1 MIDDQKVFE
10 HFGRKVSSDTT
21 TEETENYK
29 KLRDAIIGSLTRKLY
44 LTIPP
49 VESFSELLNYKEAQS
64 WLDTF
69 QLLQKWTESESLDL
83 YFLHVH
89 RDLFKNQPG
98 HALSLLHKHLT
109 SSTTPRSELKRLYHL
124 LEQILQTVGWEEWVS
139 ELQSMKPI
147 VFPPSYTLY

>member
-1 MIDDQKVFE
+1 MEEKCHPIQQRCSAVAAKLMTI
-10 HFGRKVSSDTT
+10 R
-21 TEETENYK
+21 EETENYK

-89 RDLFKNQPG
+89 R
-98 HALSLLHKHLT
+98 
-109 SSTTPRSELKRLYHL
+109 
-124 LEQILQTVGWEEWVS
+124 
-139 ELQSMKPI
+139 
-147 VFPPSYTLY
+147 